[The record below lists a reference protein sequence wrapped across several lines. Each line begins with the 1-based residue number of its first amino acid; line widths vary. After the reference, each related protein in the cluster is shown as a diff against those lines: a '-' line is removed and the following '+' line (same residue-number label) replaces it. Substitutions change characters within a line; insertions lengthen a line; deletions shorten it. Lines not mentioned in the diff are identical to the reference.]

1 MLLKIDLIVCG
12 ISSILWHQIIKTK
25 RFRDAVED
33 RSHRL
38 WHQIVKTK
46 TFLYPIDVSMPDTKP
61 ESYGEDH
68 RAPTKPE
75 SSDEDH
81 RAPTKPENSG
91 EDHRAVSHGLSIIRS
106 MCDGDVVRE
115 QIDV

>member
-12 ISSILWHQIIKTK
+12 TKSSKRKALEMLLKTDLIVCGTKSSK
-25 RFRDAVED
+25 R
-33 RSHRL
+33 
-38 WHQIVKTK
+38 
-46 TFLYPIDVSMPDTKP
+46 KP
-61 ESYGEDH
+61 FYTQLMYRCLIPNQ
-68 RAPTKPE
+68 RASTKPE
-75 SSDEDH
+75 SSGEDH

-91 EDHRAVSHGLSIIRS
+91 EDHRAVSHGLSTIKS